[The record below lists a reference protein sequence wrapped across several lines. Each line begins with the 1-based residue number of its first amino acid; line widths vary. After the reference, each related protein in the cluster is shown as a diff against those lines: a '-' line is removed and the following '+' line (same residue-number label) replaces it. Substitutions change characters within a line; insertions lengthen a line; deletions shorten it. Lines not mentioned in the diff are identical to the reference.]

1 MNFRF
6 LNDGPT
12 GKIVVLSWTN
22 ERGRFGRG
30 RWVILDE
37 LFLKNAWDACGV
49 PLDSIPV
56 PFSPLIPSV

>member
-22 ERGRFGRG
+22 EKGRFGRG

-37 LFLKNAWDACGV
+37 LFLKN
-49 PLDSIPV
+49 LFI
-56 PFSPLIPSV
+56 LIEG

>member
-1 MNFRF
+1 MYVRQELACWKESMNFRF

-22 ERGRFGRG
+22 EKGRFGRG

-37 LFLKNAWDACGV
+37 LFLKN
-49 PLDSIPV
+49 LFI
-56 PFSPLIPSV
+56 LIEG